1 MNEYQ
6 FRQIA
11 RRMEQRYGKMKKNE
25 EEQYAML
32 LFPMESNLLKIHRK
46 DCGANS
52 RRVEEAILLA
62 LHEIESRITGEN
74 KATGKYETK
83 ENVKLKEAL
92 MKSFDPFRNEEIKTI
107 LEREKDL
114 NDKRMLTDFYKAPV
128 LCMLR
133 IKDSVELWL
142 KKNGSNGYFDF
153 WESYMGQKIPN
164 DNKMEYSILVKR

>member
-46 DCGANS
+46 DTGADS

-74 KATGKYETK
+74 KDTGKYETK
-83 ENVKLKEAL
+83 
-92 MKSFDPFRNEEIKTI
+92 
-107 LEREKDL
+107 
-114 NDKRMLTDFYKAPV
+114 
-128 LCMLR
+128 
-133 IKDSVELWL
+133 
-142 KKNGSNGYFDF
+142 
-153 WESYMGQKIPN
+153 
-164 DNKMEYSILVKR
+164 